1 MLTGILDPLY
11 DDRRRSKMV
20 GLDNASKDEETR
32 MKERVRTKNGA
43 RVKKKARPESRYPV
57 R

>member
-11 DDRRRSKMV
+11 DDGRRFEMV
-20 GLDNASKDEETR
+20 GLDSVSKDEETR
-32 MKERVRTKNGA
+32 TKERVRTKKRA
-43 RVKKKARPESRYPV
+43 RVKKKARPENWYPV